1 MYLMRNFFHV
11 GIKPTRKVIV
21 PRPRASIEQIPSP
34 ESNVNTDWWNNLN
47 YPRKFPQVVNDIMS
61 ADFDG
66 HTQIL
71 MSEYG
76 EMKGTAGMRCL
87 ECMRSGGNEKKQTR
101 YMCVQ
106 CSYKCPVLP
115 KFYPTCQNRAY
126 NNSCWQKHILGH
138 DTE

>member
-71 MSEYG
+71 MSEFG

-87 ECMRSGGNEKKQTR
+87 ECSRSEGNEKKQTR

-106 CSYKCPVLP
+106 CSFKCAPLP

-126 NNSCWQKHILGH
+126 NDSCWKKHILGH